1 MRCFFDTSALLK
13 RYLADVSSP
22 QVEKILG
29 KATAVIVSSITRAEF
44 YSALGS
50 NLKTGKLTTA
60 EHADR
65 IAEGEADF
73 GDFEVIMYTVGIE
86 SLVKR
91 LSARYG
97 HRTLDNIQL
106 ASAIVAKPRY
116 FITADKKLAKLASAE
131 KLHVKL
137 V

>member
-1 MRCFFDTSALLK
+1 M
-13 RYLADVSSP
+13 
-22 QVEKILG
+22 G

-50 NLKTGKLTTA
+50 NLKMGKLTPA
-60 EHADR
+60 EHSDR
-65 IAEGEADF
+65 IAEGEYDF
-73 GDFEVIMYTVGIE
+73 ADFEVIAYNAGLETV
-86 SLVKR
+86 VKR

-106 ASAIVAKPRY
+106 ASALLAKPRY
-116 FITADKKLAKLASAE
+116 FVTADKKLAKLASAE
-131 KLHVKL
+131 KLQVKL